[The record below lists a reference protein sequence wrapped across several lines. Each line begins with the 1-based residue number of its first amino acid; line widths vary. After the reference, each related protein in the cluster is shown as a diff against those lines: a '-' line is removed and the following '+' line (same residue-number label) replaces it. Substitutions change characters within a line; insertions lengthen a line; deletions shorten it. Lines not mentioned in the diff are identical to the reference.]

1 MREEIAILEKP
12 SAGVGDDEP
21 ILAGK
26 RVLER
31 ELERHQKK
39 PNGPKNTAKHI
50 EAKQNWFNRESKR
63 IETESAKLAEMQES
77 LRVRKETLRAACE
90 EIKILRQDLLEPL
103 HVSGEHRRNSNPLDT
118 TVQRRKM
125 LAACWKLRDSTEKWK
140 QRKENSKRRSRKNLG
155 ERLGWT
161 GWISVVVKVQTR
173 ILQSFSDWERFAVRF
188 APVDR
193 SGVSESV
200 EVERGWTVGG
210 LHRHFPVADLD
221 AHRLGR
227 VDVAR
232 MFEKTGW
239 SQRWCT
245 RIVHAAGTL
254 GRIEDCWRCGKMD
267 CGRAGWSADFHFSPF
282 ATQRK
287 DIGIIRGSFDGN
299 PGFRELETQ
308 TTCDLGWRLQCGPVR
323 HDRLFPCGRLDSKT
337 KNAGGHERL
346 TACAS
351 FAHCRGRTGLDG
363 DERLDGRRRRTG
375 AVHMVQLDGP
385 WRIVNTNGLRHDL
398 ETGSK
403 TGASAGLRLVEDG
416 PQGGA
421 CCSFTEN
428 ENEIHDEKRCNLSQ
442 TIPGKE
448 RLQRR

>member
-1 MREEIAILEKP
+1 MREQESKRAREQESKRAGERESVREEIAILEKP

-232 MFEKTGW
+232 MLRKLDGVNVGAHELFTPPELLGGSKIAGGAA
-239 SQRWCT
+239 RWT
-245 RIVHAAGTL
+245 AVELGGQLTFISAHLPHKGKTL
-254 GRIEDCWRCGKMD
+254 G
-267 CGRAGWSADFHFSPF
+267 
-282 ATQRK
+282 
-287 DIGIIRGSFDGN
+287 
-299 PGFRELETQ
+299 
-308 TTCDLGWRLQCGPVR
+308 
-323 HDRLFPCGRLDSKT
+323 
-337 KNAGGHERL
+337 
-346 TACAS
+346 
-351 FAHCRGRTGLDG
+351 
-363 DERLDGRRRRTG
+363 
-375 AVHMVQLDGP
+375 
-385 WRIVNTNGLRHDL
+385 
-398 ETGSK
+398 
-403 TGASAGLRLVEDG
+403 
-416 PQGGA
+416 
-421 CCSFTEN
+421 
-428 ENEIHDEKRCNLSQ
+428 
-442 TIPGKE
+442 
-448 RLQRR
+448 